1 MAYFFLTILYKRIY
15 PALTEITCSTNTN
28 SF

>member
-1 MAYFFLTILYKRIY
+1 LTILYKRIY